1 MLGLAA
7 GAVAVLAVVAG
18 LLVISLPHSSHPA
31 AAHGPQGGATSARSP
46 SSSSALGGA
55 TSSSGSSGST
65 AGPASST
72 SGTAKSTHLGNTAGG
87 RTATKTTTRAA
98 AKGPSATGA
107 GTPSS
112 APASTTPTTSAG
124 ATSSPAVDLP
134 VPRGFGPLLRQI
146 WVSADPGRAGLTP
159 KDVLSTLPGSV
170 YYAEQ
175 PAIGNYWAISGFVPT
190 AQAQA
195 QASTPAGKA
204 ILAQFGY
211 IAVFNQA
218 PGRGWA
224 YLGSF
229 RPGSCSP
236 TVPAPVYTAW
246 GLCQVGS

>member
-7 GAVAVLAVVAG
+7 GGVAVLAVVAG
-18 LLVISLPHSSHPA
+18 LLVASLPHNSHPA
-31 AAHGPQGGATSARSP
+31 AAHGPQGTSTPARSP
-46 SSSSALGGA
+46 SRSSATSGA
-55 TSSSGSSGST
+55 TASSARAGST
-65 AGPASST
+65 AGRASGT
-72 SGTAKSTHLGNTAGG
+72 SGTAKKTHLGNTPGTG
-87 RTATKTTTRAA
+87 SSTTTRTA
-98 AKGPSATGA
+98 AKGSSTTGA
-107 GTPSS
+107 GAPSS
-112 APASTTPTTSAG
+112 VPASTTPTTSAG

-134 VPRGFGPLLRQI
+134 VPAGFGPLLRQM
-146 WVSADPGRAGLTP
+146 WVSADPGRAGLSP
-159 KDVLSTLPGSV
+159 EDVLSTLPGSV

-190 AQAQA
+190 AQAEA

-204 ILAQFGY
+204 MLAQFGY
-211 IAVFNQA
+211 IAVFNKA